1 MTNTNNVGDRL
12 ADGIEDADTSRN
24 LFLTNYGETRGKC
37 YEEGEIP
44 KGPDLI
50 EEDNELMQ
58 HEKDTKEDEDTDY
71 NIQQISKAGDLS
83 PRHTN
88 SLKYGARKG
97 RSVIPLQVKIRSSR
111 DRCSS
116 INQ

>member
-1 MTNTNNVGDRL
+1 MERQG
-12 ADGIEDADTSRN
+12 A
-24 LFLTNYGETRGKC
+24 KC

-58 HEKDTKEDEDTDY
+58 HEKDTEEDEDTDY

-97 RSVIPLQVKIRSSR
+97 RSVIQLQVKIRSSR
-111 DRCSS
+111 ERCSS